1 MYFAET
7 AEPPSSREDREDC
20 AATHTPQSGKRSV
33 KLPDPP
39 KLPQASSSNLLLAN
53 TPTALNPR
61 HTRWPEATFRGRCYS
76 CGKKGYIS
84 PNCSEKKSDT
94 TIKAVER
101 AERPAN
107 NGRLGKLITLGEVSC
122 KGATKRAPDPG
133 GGITSGQVQL
143 TNHNLMLAIDA
154 LLDSVANGEAFIH
167 PRSLHI
173 LRNRLPQES
182 KPTRAMACL
191 QE

>member
-1 MYFAET
+1 MKPFSNFST
-7 AEPPSSREDREDC
+7 LRSFPKPP
-20 AATHTPQSGKRSV
+20 
-33 KLPDPP
+33 
-39 KLPQASSSNLLLAN
+39 PQASSS
-53 TPTALNPR
+53 PTLQPPKPQDTQGDRKPR
-61 HTRWPEATFRGRCYS
+61 SEVKCYS
-76 CGKKGYIS
+76 CGMTGHIS
-84 PNCSEKKSDT
+84 PNCSEKKSDA

-107 NGRLGKLITLGEVSC
+107 NDRLGKFITPGEVSC
-122 KGATKRAPDPG
+122 PGATKREPDPG
-133 GGITSGQVQL
+133 GGITGGQVQL
-143 TNHNLMLAIDA
+143 TNYNLMLAIDA

-173 LRNRLPQES
+173 LQNRLPHES